1 MGAVSQLLQSPF
13 SKRGLC
19 CIKLTAK
26 EFLLLSI
33 NTNIPASAGSTIFT
47 DDIDT
52 NHIKVVYQAAHL
64 RRLFALHLPMA
75 IVLAPIIF
83 GTSR

>member
-13 SKRGLC
+13 SNGVSFISRP
-19 CIKLTAK
+19 K

-33 NTNIPASAGSTIFT
+33 NTNIPASTGITIT

-52 NHIKVVYQAAHL
+52 NHIKVVHQAAHL

-75 IVLAPIIF
+75 IVLAPIVF